1 MNLTNS
7 VDPSRLQAR
16 YLCFLRSWV
25 VWISLCLGGVFLLQ
39 GCSTT
44 GNQKLKD
51 QTQSTIDQKIIVG
64 STTQNMV
71 RQEFGDP
78 YSSITTD
85 GGDSIW
91 IYRYQHGTPWNRN
104 FIPIYNLFDSGTDL
118 DISEL
123 IVGFGSNG
131 VVKKTELRKISD
143 VSKRGLLVQ

>member
-1 MNLTNS
+1 MNLTNNARL
-7 VDPSRLQAR
+7 SRMQSSS
-16 YLCFLRSWV
+16 LCSLRSWV
-25 VWISLCLGGVFLLQ
+25 VWFTVSLGCVLLLQ
-39 GCSTT
+39 GCSTS

-51 QTQSTIDQKIIVG
+51 QTQSTIEQKIIVG
-64 STTQNMV
+64 TTTQSMV

-85 GGDSIW
+85 GGGSIW

-131 VVKKTELRKISD
+131 IVKKTELRKISD

>member
-1 MNLTNS
+1 MQFTKSSFL
-7 VDPSRLQAR
+7 SRLQASNHSS
-16 YLCFLRSWV
+16 LRTWI
-25 VWISLCLGGVFLLQ
+25 VWFALSIAGASLLQ
-39 GCSTT
+39 GCSTS

-64 STTQNMV
+64 TTTQKDV
-71 RQEFGDP
+71 RGEFGDP

-85 GGDSIW
+85 GGGAIW

-131 VVKKTELRKISD
+131 VVRKTELRKISD

>member
-44 GNQKLKD
+44 
-51 QTQSTIDQKIIVG
+51 
-64 STTQNMV
+64 QNMV

-85 GGDSIW
+85 GGGSIW